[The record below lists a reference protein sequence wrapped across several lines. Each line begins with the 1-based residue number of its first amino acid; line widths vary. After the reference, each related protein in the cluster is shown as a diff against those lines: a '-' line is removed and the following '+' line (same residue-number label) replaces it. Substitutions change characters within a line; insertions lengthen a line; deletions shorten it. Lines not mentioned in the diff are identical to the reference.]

1 MAALIDD
8 SRIVTPHLP
17 SLSHLSRVSV
27 ALPLLNEFGI
37 GTLDRAV
44 SEIQLGNSTASNE
57 GSEDHEINY
66 NRAMGKLLLIPP
78 RLRKSVLEAVH
89 GMHWEIEAWRY
100 QHSNIFKFKDH
111 ECFFHWRSEGTIDTI
126 KMAQQLVLDQNINI
140 RKRFQIACNYCLM
153 KSVRTLWAEME
164 ASGKTKCFKT
174 ADSIL
179 VRIWVR
185 WLREGSR
192 IPWTQAAAEY
202 LDILVW
208 NNRIPVARFSA
219 IFSSLRP
226 EDRKKFLI
234 PIQSSLPQD
243 FRLCIYSM
251 TKEEQEEVVRENPLG
266 VLYLHLDWPLQNLFL
281 ETAEKIIDFIDA
293 RSFRIL
299 LRYIVD
305 LDDRGDFDYRELFRE
320 LWNRIPDHLKRSAR
334 RSRYLRMIIDSCFDE
349 IKRKG
354 NDDDNNEPI
363 ISKRKSGSDTNRK
376 NKSIRKSRRSESSP
390 FSACC
395 VSPLTINYLGKER

>member
-37 GTLDRAV
+37 GTLDRAF

-66 NRAMGKLLLIPP
+66 NRAMEKLLLIPP

-89 GMHWEIEAWRY
+89 GMHWEIEAWTC
-100 QHSNIFKFKDH
+100 QHSNIFKFMDR
-111 ECFFHWRSEGTIDTI
+111 ECSFHWRSEGTIDTI

-179 VRIWVR
+179 VRFWVR

-192 IPWTQAAAEY
+192 VPWTQAAAEY
-202 LDILVW
+202 LDILVR
-208 NNRIPVARFSA
+208 NNRIPVTRFSA

-226 EDRKKFLI
+226 EERKKFFI
-234 PIQSSLPQD
+234 PLQSSLPED

-251 TKEEQEEVVRENPLG
+251 TKEEQEEVVRESPLSL
-266 VLYLHLDWPLQNLFL
+266 LYLHLNWPLQNLFL
-281 ETAEKIIDFIDA
+281 QTAEKIINYIDA

-299 LRYIVD
+299 LCHIGY

-320 LWNRIPDHLKRSAR
+320 FWNGIPDHLKKSAR
-334 RSRYLRMIIDSCFDE
+334 RSKYLRMKIDSCVDE

-354 NDDDNNEPI
+354 NADDNNEPI
-363 ISKRKSGSDTNRK
+363 NSKRKSGSDTNRK
-376 NKSIRKSRRSESSP
+376 NKSIRKNRRS
-390 FSACC
+390 
-395 VSPLTINYLGKER
+395 